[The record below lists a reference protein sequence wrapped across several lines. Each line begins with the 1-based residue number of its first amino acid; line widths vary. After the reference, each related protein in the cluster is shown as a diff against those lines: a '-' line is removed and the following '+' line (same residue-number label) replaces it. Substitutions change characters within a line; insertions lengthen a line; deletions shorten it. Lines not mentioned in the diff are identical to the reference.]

1 MNAASPGNTVL
12 MFARPRTTGL
22 VEAALAGL
30 KALLVHVRETGL
42 DQTRAADSLDP
53 ADPRLLRDIGVE
65 AAWRPAL
72 VRELQYPRL

>member
-1 MNAASPGNTVL
+1 MTAPSGKTVL
-12 MFARPRTTGL
+12 MFTRPRTTGL
-22 VEAALAGL
+22 LEAALVAL

-42 DQTRAADSLDP
+42 DPTRAADNLDA

-72 VRELQYPRL
+72 FRELQYPRL

>member
-1 MNAASPGNTVL
+1 MNAASGKTVL

-22 VEAALAGL
+22 VEAALVAL

-42 DQTRAADSLDP
+42 DQTHADNLDA

-72 VRELQYPRL
+72 FRELQYPRL